1 MRSHIWASQN
11 RFFFSIYTFL
21 SDTSIVKYRTC
32 LFIPMYIIIRIKNK
46 NTICFQEDFEMNDVV
61 KYLQEC
67 GTFYLATVE
76 GDQPHV
82 RPFGAVCEFEGKL
95 YIVTNNKKDVYNQMK
110 VNGKVE
116 MCGMNKG
123 TWIRVKGAVKEDTRR
138 EARVAMM
145 EANKNA
151 LQSMYTV
158 DDNLMTV
165 FVFESGI
172 ATIYSFTEEPKV
184 INL

>member
-1 MRSHIWASQN
+1 
-11 RFFFSIYTFL
+11 
-21 SDTSIVKYRTC
+21 
-32 LFIPMYIIIRIKNK
+32 
-46 NTICFQEDFEMNDVV
+46 MNDVV

-95 YIVTNNKKDVYNQMK
+95 YIVTNNKKDV
-110 VNGKVE
+110 NGKVE

-151 LQSMYTV
+151 LQSMYMV

-172 ATIYSFTEEPKV
+172 ATIYSFTEEPKA

>member
-1 MRSHIWASQN
+1 MPLSKTNTVIKLS
-11 RFFFSIYTFL
+11 STIYIDHL
-21 SDTSIVKYRTC
+21 PVK
-32 LFIPMYIIIRIKNK
+32 
-46 NTICFQEDFEMNDVV
+46 
-61 KYLQEC
+61 
-67 GTFYLATVE
+67 TFYLATVE

-138 EARVAMM
+138 EAGISSYELSKLIPEEFKGSMPTIEDI
-145 EANKNA
+145 EAELN
-151 LQSMYTV
+151 
-158 DDNLMTV
+158 
-165 FVFESGI
+165 E
-172 ATIYSFTEEPKV
+172 
-184 INL
+184 

>member
-1 MRSHIWASQN
+1 
-11 RFFFSIYTFL
+11 
-21 SDTSIVKYRTC
+21 
-32 LFIPMYIIIRIKNK
+32 
-46 NTICFQEDFEMNDVV
+46 MNEVL

-76 GDQPHV
+76 NDQPHV
-82 RPFGAVCEFEGKL
+82 RPFGAACEFEGKL

-116 MCGMNKG
+116 ISGMNKG
-123 TWIRVKGAVKEDTRR
+123 TWIRLRGVVKEDTRR
-138 EARVAMM
+138 EARVAMLD
-145 EANKNA
+145 ANES
-151 LQSMYTV
+151 LHSMYSV

-165 FVFESGI
+165 FAFESGV
-172 ATIYSFTEEPKV
+172 ATICSFTEEPQI

>member
-1 MRSHIWASQN
+1 
-11 RFFFSIYTFL
+11 
-21 SDTSIVKYRTC
+21 
-32 LFIPMYIIIRIKNK
+32 
-46 NTICFQEDFEMNDVV
+46 MNDVV

-67 GTFYLATVE
+67 GTFFLATVE

-123 TWIRVKGAVKEDTRR
+123 TWIRVKVIPSFWCSMS
-138 EARVAMM
+138 RVRVWIQGQDM
-145 EANKNA
+145 
-151 LQSMYTV
+151 
-158 DDNLMTV
+158 
-165 FVFESGI
+165 I
-172 ATIYSFTEEPKV
+172 
-184 INL
+184 

>member
-1 MRSHIWASQN
+1 MDKVLK
-11 RFFFSIYTFL
+11 FL
-21 SDTSIVKYRTC
+21 K
-32 LFIPMYIIIRIKNK
+32 
-46 NTICFQEDFEMNDVV
+46 DVET
-61 KYLQEC
+61 Y
-67 GTFYLATVE
+67 YLATVE
-76 GDQPHV
+76 GDQPRV
-82 RPFGAVCEFEGKL
+82 RPFGTAHVFEGKL

-123 TWIRVKGAVKEDTRR
+123 TWIRVKGVVKEDTRR